1 MHPKPFPKVFPPEFP
16 LELQNV
22 ILTLLRD
29 LCVQHFPLAQQ
40 PTNNGRP
47 LLLHTHPCDTLVLR
61 TYGATLSLSKS
72 TQSLI
77 AIPLGG
83 LGEFGMNMMAL
94 RLGDDIIVID
104 AGMMFPESE
113 LLGVD
118 LVIPDTT
125 YLKQNRANVRAI
137 VLTHGH
143 EDHIGAL
150 PYILRDLNVPVYG
163 TRFTLALVKKRLA
176 EANLL
181 DSTTLREVMP
191 GRLIEIGPYEIEF
204 IPVTHSTIDCVA
216 LAVRT
221 PLGVIIHTGDFK
233 IDQTPVGG
241 APFDLHSFARYGNE
255 GVLALFSDSTN
266 VERPGFTPSERAIVP
281 RIEEL
286 CRSAPRRVILSCFA
300 SSIHR
305 IQQVIDIASRVGR
318 KIAFVGRSMVDN
330 VEIAHDLEY
339 LRIPDG
345 MVVRPQDIRT
355 FDPRRI
361 IILASGSQAEP
372 MSSLSRIA
380 VDNHRFV
387 SVDESDTVI
396 LSARIIPGNEKAIF
410 RMLDH
415 MFRRRALVYYDNN
428 AGTIHVSGH
437 ASQEEQKLVL
447 QLVKP
452 KYFIPVH
459 GEYRHLFR
467 HAALA
472 HQLGCVSSE
481 ILLLENGQTIEF
493 TEDGARRRDP
503 VTSGRVLVDSGSLEE
518 IEEVVIRDRKHL
530 SEDGVVVPII
540 AIDKRTGRMETV
552 PEIVTRGM
560 FSDNGTELMA
570 GARDVIL
577 KTVEQS
583 NAEEKGDWSVIKEKI
598 RVDLKRY
605 INKHTSK
612 RPLILPV
619 ILEV

>member
-1 MHPKPFPKVFPPEFP
+1 
-16 LELQNV
+16 
-22 ILTLLRD
+22 
-29 LCVQHFPLAQQ
+29 
-40 PTNNGRP
+40 
-47 LLLHTHPCDTLVLR
+47 
-61 TYGATLSLSKS
+61 LSNTS
-72 TQSLI
+72 QSLT

-94 RLGDDIIVID
+94 RLGDSIIVID

-118 LVIPDTT
+118 LVIPDIT
-125 YLKQNRANVRAI
+125 YLKQNRPLVKAI

-163 TRFTLALVKKRLA
+163 SRFTLALVKKRLE
-176 EANLL
+176 EAGLIG
-181 DSTTLREVMP
+181 STTLREVTP
-191 GRLIEIGPYEIEF
+191 GRLVEIEPFEIEF

-216 LAVRT
+216 LAIRT

-241 APFDLHSFARYGNE
+241 APFDLHAFARYGNE

-266 VERPGFTPSERAIVP
+266 VERPGFTPSERAVVP
-281 RIEEL
+281 RLEDL
-286 CRSAPRRVILSCFA
+286 CRSAPRRVVLSCFA

-318 KIAFVGRSMVDN
+318 KVAFVGRSMVDN
-330 VEIAHDLEY
+330 IEIAHSLDY
-339 LRIPDG
+339 LHIPDG
-345 MVVRPQDIRT
+345 MVVRPQDIRG
-355 FDPRRI
+355 FDPKRLV
-361 IILASGSQAEP
+361 ILASGSQAEP
-372 MSSLSRIA
+372 MSSMSRIA

-387 SVDESDTVI
+387 SVDENDTVI
-396 LSARIIPGNEKAIF
+396 LSVRIIPGNEKPIF
-410 RMLDH
+410 RMLDN
-415 MFRRRALVYYDNN
+415 MFRRRALVYYENS

-437 ASQEEQKLVL
+437 ASQEEQKLIL
-447 QLVKP
+447 QLCKP

-459 GEYRHLFR
+459 GEFRHLFR

-472 HQLGCVSSE
+472 HQLGCVSGE
-481 ILLLENGQTIEF
+481 ILLMEDGQVVEF
-493 TEDGARRRDP
+493 TEDRAYRRDP
-503 VTSGRVLVDSGSLEE
+503 VTAGRVLVDSGSLEE
-518 IEEVVIRDRKHL
+518 IEEAVVRDRKHL
-530 SEDGVVVPII
+530 SEDGVLVPII
-540 AIDKRTGRMETV
+540 AIDKHTGKMDMQ

-560 FSDNGTELMA
+560 FSDNGQELMA
-570 GARDVIL
+570 GARDVVL

-583 NAEEKGDWSVIKEKI
+583 NSEEKMDWSVMKEKI

>member
-1 MHPKPFPKVFPPEFP
+1 MSKP
-16 LELQNV
+16 
-22 ILTLLRD
+22 
-29 LCVQHFPLAQQ
+29 
-40 PTNNGRP
+40 
-47 LLLHTHPCDTLVLR
+47 
-61 TYGATLSLSKS
+61 
-72 TQSLI
+72 TQSLF

-94 RLGDDIIVID
+94 RFGDDIIVID

-113 LLGVD
+113 LLGID
-118 LVIPDTT
+118 LVIPDIA
-125 YLKQNRANVRAI
+125 YLKQNRQHVRAI

-150 PYILRDLNVPVYG
+150 QYILRDLNVPVYG
-163 TRFTLALVKKRLA
+163 TRFTLALVKKRLQ
-176 EANLL
+176 EAGLI
-181 DSTTLREVMP
+181 DSTTLREVLP
-191 GRLIEIGPYEIEF
+191 GGRLVELGPFEIEF
-204 IPVTHSTIDCVA
+204 IPVTHSTVDCVA
-216 LAVRT
+216 LAIRT
-221 PLGVIIHTGDFK
+221 PVGVVIHTGDFK
-233 IDQTPVGG
+233 IDQTPVDG
-241 APFDLHSFARYGNE
+241 APFDLHAFARYGHE

-305 IQQVIDIASRVGR
+305 IQQVIDVASRVGR
-318 KIAFVGRSMVDN
+318 KVAFVGRSMVDN
-330 VEIAHDLEY
+330 VEIAHSLEL

-345 MVVRPQDIRT
+345 MVVRPQDIRS
-355 FDPRRI
+355 FDPKRI

-387 SVDESDTVI
+387 SVDEQDSVI

-415 MFRRRALVYYDNN
+415 MFRRRALVYYDNS

-437 ASQEEQKLVL
+437 ASQEEQKLIL

-452 KYFIPVH
+452 RYFIPVH

-472 HQLGCVSSE
+472 RQLNCVSGE
-481 ILLLENGQTIEF
+481 ILLLEDGHCLEF
-493 TEDGARRRDP
+493 NEDGAFRRDP
-503 VTSGRVLVDSGSLEE
+503 VAAGRTLVDSGSLEE
-518 IEEVVIRDRKHL
+518 IEEAVVRDRKHL
-530 SEDGVVVPII
+530 SEDGVVVTII
-540 AIDKRTGRMETV
+540 AIDKHTGRLESQ

-560 FSDNGTELMA
+560 FSDNGTELIA
-570 GARDVIL
+570 GARAVVL

-583 NAEEKGDWSVIKEKI
+583 NAEEKSDWGVIKEKI

>member
-1 MHPKPFPKVFPPEFP
+1 
-16 LELQNV
+16 
-22 ILTLLRD
+22 
-29 LCVQHFPLAQQ
+29 
-40 PTNNGRP
+40 
-47 LLLHTHPCDTLVLR
+47 
-61 TYGATLSLSKS
+61 LSKPL
-72 TQSLI
+72 QSLFV
-77 AIPLGG
+77 IPLGG

-94 RLGDDIIVID
+94 RYGDDIIVID

-118 LVIPDTT
+118 LVIPDIS
-125 YLKQNRANVRAI
+125 YLKQHRQHVRAI

-150 PYILRDLNVPVYG
+150 PYILRDLNVPIYG
-163 TRFTLALVKKRLA
+163 TRFTLALVKKRIT
-176 EANLL
+176 EAGLL
-181 DSTTLREVMP
+181 ESTTLREVMP
-191 GRLIEIGPYEIEF
+191 GRRIEIGPFEVEM

-221 PLGVIIHTGDFK
+221 PVGVIIHTGDFK
-233 IDQTPVGG
+233 IDHTPVGG
-241 APFDLHSFARYGNE
+241 AGFDIHTFARYGNE

-266 VERPGFTPSERAIVP
+266 VERPGITPSERAVVP

-286 CRSAPRRVILSCFA
+286 ARSAPKRVILSCFA

-318 KIAFVGRSMVDN
+318 KVAFVGRSMVDN

-345 MVVRPQDIRT
+345 MVVRSQDIRS
-355 FDPRRI
+355 FDPRKI
-361 IILASGSQAEP
+361 IIMASGSQAEP

-387 SVDESDTVI
+387 SVDENDTVI
-396 LSARIIPGNEKAIF
+396 LSSRIIPGNEKAIF

-415 MFRRRALVYYDNN
+415 MFRRRALVYYDNS
-428 AGTIHVSGH
+428 AGVIHVSGH

-472 HQLGCVSSE
+472 HQLGVVSGE
-481 ILLLENGQTIEF
+481 IILAEDGHCIEF
-493 TEDGARRRDP
+493 TEDGYHRRDP
-503 VTSGRVLVDSGSLEE
+503 VTAGRVLVDSGSLEE
-518 IEEVVIRDRKHL
+518 IEEVVVRERKHL

-540 AIDKRTGRMETV
+540 AIDKHTGKLESQ
-552 PEIVTRGM
+552 PEIVSRGFM
-560 FSDNGTELMA
+560 SDNGSDLVA
-570 GARDVIL
+570 GARDIVL
-577 KTVEQS
+577 KTINTS
-583 NAEEKGDWSVIKEKI
+583 NAEERADWSVIKEKI

-605 INKHTSK
+605 ISKQTSK

>member
-1 MHPKPFPKVFPPEFP
+1 MTKP
-16 LELQNV
+16 L
-22 ILTLLRD
+22 
-29 LCVQHFPLAQQ
+29 
-40 PTNNGRP
+40 
-47 LLLHTHPCDTLVLR
+47 
-61 TYGATLSLSKS
+61 
-72 TQSLI
+72 QSLF

-94 RLGDDIIVID
+94 RYSDDIIVID

-118 LVIPDTT
+118 LVIPDIT
-125 YLKQNRANVRAI
+125 YLKQNRQHVRAI

-163 TRFTLALVKKRLA
+163 TRFTLALVKKRIT
-176 EANLL
+176 EAGLL
-181 DSTTLREVMP
+181 DSTTLREVIP
-191 GRLIEIGPYEIEF
+191 GRRIEIGPYEIEM

-221 PLGVIIHTGDFK
+221 PIGVIIHTGDFK
-233 IDQTPVGG
+233 IDHTPVGG
-241 APFDLHSFARYGNE
+241 AGFDIHTFARYGNE

-266 VERPGFTPSERAIVP
+266 VERPGITPSERAVVP

-286 CRSAPRRVILSCFA
+286 ARSAPRRVILSCFA

-318 KIAFVGRSMVDN
+318 KVAIVGRSMVDN

-345 MVVRPQDIRT
+345 MVVRSQDIRA
-355 FDPRRI
+355 FDPRKI
-361 IILASGSQAEP
+361 IIMASGSQAEP

-387 SVDESDTVI
+387 SVDENDTVI
-396 LSARIIPGNEKAIF
+396 LSSRIIPGNEKAIF

-415 MFRRRALVYYDNN
+415 MFRRRALVYYDNS
-428 AGTIHVSGH
+428 AGVIHVSGH

-472 HQLGCVSSE
+472 HQLGVVSGE
-481 ILLLENGQTIEF
+481 ILLLENGQNIEF
-493 TEDGARRRDP
+493 TEDGVHRRDP
-503 VTSGRVLVDSGSLEE
+503 VTAGRVLVDSGSLEE
-518 IEEVVIRDRKHL
+518 IEEVVVRERKHL

-540 AIDKRTGRMETV
+540 AIDKHTGKLESQ
-552 PEIVTRGM
+552 PEIVSRGFM
-560 FSDNGTELMA
+560 SDNGSDLVA
-570 GARDVIL
+570 GARDIVLRTIN
-577 KTVEQS
+577 TS
-583 NAEEKGDWSVIKEKI
+583 NAEERADWSVIKEKI

-605 INKHTSK
+605 ISKQTSK

>member
-1 MHPKPFPKVFPPEFP
+1 MSK
-16 LELQNV
+16 
-22 ILTLLRD
+22 T
-29 LCVQHFPLAQQ
+29 
-40 PTNNGRP
+40 T
-47 LLLHTHPCDTLVLR
+47 
-61 TYGATLSLSKS
+61 SKS
-72 TQSLI
+72 SHSLT

-118 LVIPDTT
+118 LVIPDIS
-125 YLKQNRANVRAI
+125 YLKQNRSHVRAI

-163 TRFTLALVKKRLA
+163 TRFTLALVKKRLD
-176 EANLL
+176 EAGLL
-181 DSTTLREVMP
+181 ESTTLREVLP
-191 GRLIEIGPYEIEF
+191 GRLVEIGPYEIEF
-204 IPVTHSTIDCVA
+204 ISVTHSTVDCVA
-216 LAVRT
+216 LAIRT

-233 IDQTPVGG
+233 IDQTPVDG
-241 APFDLHSFARYGNE
+241 APFDLHTFAKYGSE

-300 SSIHR
+300 SSVHR
-305 IQQVIDIASRVGR
+305 IQQVIDIASRVNR
-318 KIAFVGRSMVDN
+318 KVAFVGRSMVDN
-330 VEIAHDLEY
+330 VEIAHSLEL

-345 MVVRPQDIRT
+345 IVVRPQEIRS

-387 SVDESDTVI
+387 SVDENDSVI
-396 LSARIIPGNEKAIF
+396 LSARIIPGNEKSIF

-415 MFRRRALVYYDNN
+415 MFRRRALVYYDNS
-428 AGTIHVSGH
+428 AGMIHVSGH
-437 ASQEEQKLVL
+437 GSQEEQKLML

-472 HQLGCVSSE
+472 HQLGAVSEE
-481 ILLLENGQTIEF
+481 ILLVEDGQSIEF
-493 TEDGARRRDP
+493 TEGGARRRDA
-503 VTSGRVLVDSGSLEE
+503 VTAGRVLVDSGSLEE

-540 AIDKRTGRMETV
+540 AIDKHTGKLESQ
-552 PEIVTRGM
+552 PEIVTRGLM
-560 FSDNGTELMA
+560 SDNGQELIV
-570 GARDVIL
+570 GAREVL
-577 KTVEQS
+577 MKTVSES
-583 NAEEKGDWSVIKEKI
+583 SAEENSDWGVIKEKI

-605 INKHTSK
+605 ISKQTSK

-619 ILEV
+619 ILEI

>member
-1 MHPKPFPKVFPPEFP
+1 M
-16 LELQNV
+16 
-22 ILTLLRD
+22 
-29 LCVQHFPLAQQ
+29 
-40 PTNNGRP
+40 
-47 LLLHTHPCDTLVLR
+47 
-61 TYGATLSLSKS
+61 SKS
-72 TQSLI
+72 LQSLF

-94 RLGDDIIVID
+94 RYGDDIIVID

-113 LLGVD
+113 LLGID
-118 LVIPDTT
+118 LVIPDIS
-125 YLKQNRANVRAI
+125 YLKQNRQHVRAI
-137 VLTHGH
+137 ILTHGH

-150 PYILRDLNVPVYG
+150 PYILRDLEVPVYG

-176 EANLL
+176 EAGLL
-181 DSTTLREVMP
+181 ESTTLREVIP
-191 GRLIEIGPYEIEF
+191 GRRVEIGQYEIEF
-204 IPVTHSTIDCVA
+204 IPVTHSTVDCVA

-233 IDQTPVGG
+233 IDHTPVEG
-241 APFDLHSFARYGNE
+241 AGFDIHTFARYGNE

-266 VERPGFTPSERAIVP
+266 VERPGYTPSERAVVP

-286 CRSAPRRVILSCFA
+286 ARSAPRRVILSCFA

-305 IQQVIDIASRVGR
+305 IQQVIDVAFRVGR
-318 KIAFVGRSMVDN
+318 KVAFVGRSMVDN
-330 VEIAHDLEY
+330 VEIAHDLGY

-345 MVVRPQDIRT
+345 MVVRPQDIRG
-355 FDPRRI
+355 FEPRKI
-361 IILASGSQAEP
+361 IVLASGSQAEP

-387 SVDESDTVI
+387 SVDENDTVI
-396 LSARIIPGNEKAIF
+396 LSSRIIPGNEKAIF

-415 MFRRRALVYYDNN
+415 MFRRRALVYYDNS
-428 AGTIHVSGH
+428 AGVIHVSGH
-437 ASQEEQKLVL
+437 ASQEEQKLLL

-472 HQLGCVSSE
+472 HQLGVVSGE
-481 ILLLENGQTIEF
+481 IILAENGHCIEF
-493 TEDGARRRDP
+493 TEDGAYRRDP
-503 VTSGRVLVDSGSLEE
+503 VAAGRVLVDSGSLEE
-518 IEEVVIRDRKHL
+518 IEEVVVRDRRHL

-540 AIDKRTGRMETV
+540 AIDKHSGKLESQ
-552 PEIVTRGM
+552 PEIVTRGFM
-560 FSDNGTELMA
+560 SDNGSDLVT
-570 GARDVIL
+570 GARDIVL
-577 KTVEQS
+577 KTINTS
-583 NAEEKGDWSVIKEKI
+583 NPEERADWSVIKEKI

-605 INKHTSK
+605 INKQTSK

-619 ILEV
+619 ILEL

>member
-1 MHPKPFPKVFPPEFP
+1 
-16 LELQNV
+16 
-22 ILTLLRD
+22 
-29 LCVQHFPLAQQ
+29 
-40 PTNNGRP
+40 
-47 LLLHTHPCDTLVLR
+47 
-61 TYGATLSLSKS
+61 LSKPL
-72 TQSLI
+72 QSLF

-94 RLGDDIIVID
+94 RYGDDIIVID

-118 LVIPDTT
+118 LVIPDIT
-125 YLKQNRANVRAI
+125 YLKQNRQHVRAI

-150 PYILRDLNVPVYG
+150 PYILRDLNVPVFG
-163 TRFTLALVKKRLA
+163 TRFTLALVKKRIT
-176 EANLL
+176 EAGLL
-181 DSTTLREVMP
+181 ESTTLREVIP
-191 GRLIEIGPYEIEF
+191 GRRVEIGPFEIEM

-221 PLGVIIHTGDFK
+221 PVGVIIHTGDFK
-233 IDQTPVGG
+233 IDHTPVGG
-241 APFDLHSFARYGNE
+241 AGFDIHTFARYGNE

-266 VERPGFTPSERAIVP
+266 VERPGITPSERAIVP

-286 CRSAPRRVILSCFA
+286 ARSAPKRVILSCFA

-318 KIAFVGRSMVDN
+318 KVAFVGRSMVDN

-345 MVVRPQDIRT
+345 MVVRSQDIRS
-355 FDPRRI
+355 FDPRKI

-387 SVDESDTVI
+387 SVDENDTVI
-396 LSARIIPGNEKAIF
+396 LSSRIIPGNEKAIF

-415 MFRRRALVYYDNN
+415 MFRRRALVYYDNS
-428 AGTIHVSGH
+428 AGVIHVSGH

-447 QLVKP
+447 QLIKP

-472 HQLGCVSSE
+472 HQLGVVSGE
-481 ILLLENGQTIEF
+481 ILLVENGQNIEF
-493 TEDGARRRDP
+493 TEDGVRRRDP
-503 VTSGRVLVDSGSLEE
+503 VTAGRVLVDSGSLEE
-518 IEEVVIRDRKHL
+518 IEEVVVRERKHL

-540 AIDKRTGRMETV
+540 AIDKHTGKLESQ
-552 PEIVTRGM
+552 PEIVSRGFM
-560 FSDNGTELMA
+560 SDNGSDLVA
-570 GARDVIL
+570 GARDIVLRTIN
-577 KTVEQS
+577 TS
-583 NAEEKGDWSVIKEKI
+583 NAEERADWSVIKEKI

-605 INKHTSK
+605 ISKQTSK

>member
-1 MHPKPFPKVFPPEFP
+1 MSKNN
-16 LELQNV
+16 Q
-22 ILTLLRD
+22 TLL
-29 LCVQHFPLAQQ
+29 
-40 PTNNGRP
+40 
-47 LLLHTHPCDTLVLR
+47 
-61 TYGATLSLSKS
+61 
-72 TQSLI
+72 

-83 LGEFGMNMMAL
+83 LGEFGMNMMVF
-94 RLGDDIIVID
+94 RYGDDIIVVD

-118 LVIPDTT
+118 LVIPDIT
-125 YLKQNRANVRAI
+125 YLKQNRHLVRAI

-150 PYILRDLNVPVYG
+150 PYILRDLNVPIYG
-163 TRFTLALVKKRLA
+163 TRFTLALVKKRLE
-176 EANLL
+176 EAGLL
-181 DSTTLREVMP
+181 DSATLREVLP
-191 GRLIEIGPYEIEF
+191 GRRIELGPFEIEF
-204 IPVTHSTIDCVA
+204 ISVTHSTIDCVA
-216 LAVRT
+216 LAIRT

-233 IDQTPVGG
+233 IDQTPVDKV
-241 APFDLHSFARYGNE
+241 PFDLHAFARYGNE

-266 VERPGFTPSERAIVP
+266 VERPGFTPSERTIVP

-286 CRSAPRRVILSCFA
+286 ARSAPRRVVLSCFA

-305 IQQVIDIASRVGR
+305 IQQVIDIAERVGR
-318 KIAFVGRSMVDN
+318 KIAFVGRSMIDN
-330 VEIAHDLEY
+330 VEIAHNLDC

-345 MVVRPQDIRT
+345 MVVRPQDIRS
-355 FDPRRI
+355 FEPKKI

-387 SVDESDTVI
+387 SVDENDTVI

-415 MFRRRALVYYDNN
+415 MFRRRALVYYDNS

-437 ASQEEQKLVL
+437 GSQEEQKLIL
-447 QLVKP
+447 RLVKP

-472 HQLGCVSSE
+472 HQLGAVSEE
-481 ILLLENGQTIEF
+481 IMLMEDGKCIEF
-493 TEDGARRRDP
+493 TEDGAFRRDP
-503 VTSGRVLVDSGSLEE
+503 VTAGRVLVDSGSLEE
-518 IEEVVIRDRKHL
+518 IEAIVVRDRKHL
-530 SEDGVVVPII
+530 SEEGVVIPII
-540 AIDKRTGRMETV
+540 AIDKHTGKLESAPEVVSRGLMSENNGELLEGAK
-552 PEIVTRGM
+552 EIVMKT
-560 FSDNGTELMA
+560 FEL
-570 GARDVIL
+570 
-577 KTVEQS
+577 S
-583 NAEEKGDWSVIKEKI
+583 NLEERADWSVIKEKI

-605 INKHTSK
+605 IGKQTSK

>member
-1 MHPKPFPKVFPPEFP
+1 
-16 LELQNV
+16 
-22 ILTLLRD
+22 
-29 LCVQHFPLAQQ
+29 
-40 PTNNGRP
+40 
-47 LLLHTHPCDTLVLR
+47 
-61 TYGATLSLSKS
+61 LSKPA
-72 TQSLI
+72 QSLT

-94 RLGDDIIVID
+94 RFGDDILVID

-118 LVIPDTT
+118 LVIPDIT
-125 YLKQNRANVRAI
+125 YLKQNRAHVRAI

-150 PYILRDLNVPVYG
+150 PYILRELNVPVYG
-163 TRFTLALVKKRLA
+163 TRFTLALVKKRLD
-176 EANLL
+176 EAGLL
-181 DSTTLREVMP
+181 QSATLREVIP
-191 GRLIEIGPYEIEF
+191 GGRLVEIGPYEIEF

-241 APFDLHSFARYGNE
+241 APFDLHAFARYGHE

-266 VERPGFTPSERAIVP
+266 VERPGFTGSERNVVP

-305 IQQVIDIASRVGR
+305 IQQVLDIAARVGR
-318 KIAFVGRSMVDN
+318 KVAFVGRSMVDN
-330 VEIAHDLEY
+330 VEIAHSLEY

-345 MVVRPQDIRT
+345 MVVRPQDIRG
-355 FDPRRI
+355 FDPKRLV
-361 IILASGSQAEP
+361 ILASGSQAEP

-387 SVDESDTVI
+387 SVDENDTVI

-415 MFRRRALVYYDNN
+415 MFRRRALVYYDNSG
-428 AGTIHVSGH
+428 GTIHVSGH

-447 QLVKP
+447 QLIKP

-472 HQLGCVSSE
+472 YQLGCVSGE
-481 ILLLENGQTIEF
+481 ILVLEDGHTIEF
-493 TEDGARRRDP
+493 TEDGAFRRDP
-503 VTSGRVLVDSGSLEE
+503 VPAGRVCVDSGSLEE
-518 IEEVVIRDRKHL
+518 IEEAVIRDRKHL

-540 AIDKRTGRMETV
+540 AIDKHTGRMESQ

-560 FSDNGTELMA
+560 FSDNGNEFLA
-570 GARDVIL
+570 GARDVVL

-583 NAEEKGDWSVIKEKI
+583 NAEEKSDWSVIKEKI

-605 INKHTSK
+605 INKQTSK

>member
-1 MHPKPFPKVFPPEFP
+1 
-16 LELQNV
+16 
-22 ILTLLRD
+22 
-29 LCVQHFPLAQQ
+29 
-40 PTNNGRP
+40 
-47 LLLHTHPCDTLVLR
+47 
-61 TYGATLSLSKS
+61 LSKTS
-72 TQSLI
+72 QTLT

-83 LGEFGMNMMAL
+83 LGEFGMNMMVL
-94 RLGDDIIVID
+94 RFGDDIIVVD

-118 LVIPDTT
+118 LVIPDIS
-125 YLKQNRANVRAI
+125 YLKQNRSSVRAI

-163 TRFTLALVKKRLA
+163 TRFTLALVKKRLD
-176 EANLL
+176 EAGLL
-181 DSTTLREVMP
+181 GSTTLREVIP
-191 GRLIEIGPYEIEF
+191 GRLVEIGPFELEF
-204 IPVTHSTIDCVA
+204 ISVTHSTVDCTA
-216 LAVRT
+216 IAIRT
-221 PLGVIIHTGDFK
+221 PVGVIIHTGDFK

-241 APFDLHSFARYGNE
+241 APFDLHTFAKYGNE

-305 IQQVIDIASRVGR
+305 IQQVIDIGTRVNR

-330 VEIAHDLEY
+330 VEIAHSLEL

-345 MVVRPQDIRT
+345 MVVRPQDIRG
-355 FDPRRI
+355 FDPKRI

-387 SVDESDTVI
+387 SVDENDSVI
-396 LSARIIPGNEKAIF
+396 LSARIIPGNEKSIF

-415 MFRRRALVYYDNN
+415 MFRRRALVYYDNSN
-428 AGTIHVSGH
+428 GTIHVSGH
-437 ASQEEQKLVL
+437 ASQEEQKLML

-472 HQLGCVSSE
+472 HQLGAVSEE
-481 ILLLENGQTIEF
+481 ILLIENGQSIEF

-503 VTSGRVLVDSGSLEE
+503 VPAGRVLVDSGSLEE

-540 AIDKRTGRMETV
+540 AIDKHTGKLESHM
-552 PEIVTRGM
+552 EIVTRGLM
-560 FSDNGTELMA
+560 SDNGTELIA
-570 GARDVIL
+570 GARLVIM
-577 KTVEQS
+577 KTVEES
-583 NAEEKGDWSVIKEKI
+583 NAEEKSDWGVIKEKI

-605 INKHTSK
+605 INKQTSK

>member
-1 MHPKPFPKVFPPEFP
+1 
-16 LELQNV
+16 
-22 ILTLLRD
+22 
-29 LCVQHFPLAQQ
+29 
-40 PTNNGRP
+40 
-47 LLLHTHPCDTLVLR
+47 
-61 TYGATLSLSKS
+61 LSNPA
-72 TQSLI
+72 QSLT

-94 RLGDDIIVID
+94 RYGDDILVID

-118 LVIPDTT
+118 LVIPDIT
-125 YLKQNRANVRAI
+125 YLKQNRAHVRAI
-137 VLTHGH
+137 ALTHGH

-163 TRFTLALVKKRLA
+163 TRFTLALVKKRLD
-176 EANLL
+176 EAGLL
-181 DSTTLREVMP
+181 QSTTLREVIP
-191 GRLIEIGPYEIEF
+191 GRLVEIGPYEIDF

-241 APFDLHSFARYGNE
+241 APFDLHSFARYGQE

-266 VERPGFTPSERAIVP
+266 VERPGFTGSERAIVP

-286 CRSAPRRVILSCFA
+286 CRAAPRRVILSCFA
-300 SSIHR
+300 SSVHR
-305 IQQVIDIASRVGR
+305 IQQVIDVAARVGR
-318 KIAFVGRSMVDN
+318 KVAFVGRSMVDN
-330 VEIAHDLEY
+330 VEIAHSLSY

-345 MVVRPQDIRT
+345 MVVRPQDIRG
-355 FDPRRI
+355 FDPKRLV
-361 IILASGSQAEP
+361 ILASGSQAEP

-387 SVDESDTVI
+387 SVDENDTVI

-415 MFRRRALVYYDNN
+415 MFRRRALVYYDN
-428 AGTIHVSGH
+428 AGGTIHVSGH
-437 ASQEEQKLVL
+437 GSQEEQKLVL

-472 HQLGCVSSE
+472 YQLGCVSGE
-481 ILLLENGQTIEF
+481 ILLLEDGNTLEF
-493 TEDGARRRDP
+493 TENGAYRRDP
-503 VTSGRVLVDSGSLEE
+503 VTAGRVLVDSGSLEE

-540 AIDKRTGRMETV
+540 AIDKHTGRMESQ

-560 FSDNGTELMA
+560 FSDNGTEFIA

-583 NAEEKGDWSVIKEKI
+583 NAEEKSDWSVIKEKI

-605 INKHTSK
+605 INKQTSK

>member
-1 MHPKPFPKVFPPEFP
+1 
-16 LELQNV
+16 
-22 ILTLLRD
+22 
-29 LCVQHFPLAQQ
+29 
-40 PTNNGRP
+40 
-47 LLLHTHPCDTLVLR
+47 
-61 TYGATLSLSKS
+61 LSK
-72 TQSLI
+72 TNKSLL

-83 LGEFGMNMMAL
+83 LGEFGMNMMVL
-94 RLGDDIIVID
+94 RYGDDIIVID

-118 LVIPDTT
+118 LVIPDIT
-125 YLKQNRANVRAI
+125 YLKQNRDHVRAI

-150 PYILRDLNVPVYG
+150 PYILRDLDVPIYG
-163 TRFTLALVKKRLA
+163 TRFTLALVKKRLE
-176 EANLL
+176 EAGLL
-181 DSTTLREVMP
+181 QSATLRETTP
-191 GRLIEIGPYEIEF
+191 GRLVEIGPFEIEF

-216 LAVRT
+216 LAIRT
-221 PLGVIIHTGDFK
+221 PLGVVIHTGDFK
-233 IDQTPVGG
+233 VDQTPVDNV
-241 APFDLHSFARYGNE
+241 PFDLHTFARYGSE

-266 VERPGFTPSERAIVP
+266 VERPGFTPSERTIVP

-286 CRSAPRRVILSCFA
+286 SRSAPRRVILSCFA

-305 IQQVIDIASRVGR
+305 IQQVIDIAERVGR
-318 KIAFVGRSMVDN
+318 KVAFVGRSMVDN
-330 VEIAHDLEY
+330 VEIAHNLNY

-345 MVVRPQDIRT
+345 MVVRPQDIRS
-355 FDPRRI
+355 FEAKKLL
-361 IILASGSQAEP
+361 ILASGSQAEP

-387 SVDESDTVI
+387 SVDENDTVI

-415 MFRRRALVYYDNN
+415 MFRRRALVYYDNS

-437 ASQEEQKLVL
+437 ASQEEQRLIL
-447 QLVKP
+447 RLIKP

-472 HQLGCVSSE
+472 HQLGAVTEE
-481 ILLLENGQTIEF
+481 ILLLEDGKCIEF
-493 TEDGARRRDP
+493 TEDGVTRRDP
-503 VTSGRVLVDSGSLEE
+503 VNAGRILVDSGSLEE
-518 IEEVVIRDRKHL
+518 IEEIIVRDRKHL
-530 SEDGVVVPII
+530 SEEGVVIPII
-540 AIDKRTGRMETV
+540 AIDKHTGKMESA
-552 PEIVTRGM
+552 PEIVSRGLM
-560 FSDNGTELMA
+560 SENGSELMN
-570 GARDVIL
+570 GAREIVL
-577 KTVEQS
+577 KTFELS
-583 NAEEKGDWSVIKEKI
+583 NLEERADWSVIKEKI

-605 INKHTSK
+605 INKQTSK